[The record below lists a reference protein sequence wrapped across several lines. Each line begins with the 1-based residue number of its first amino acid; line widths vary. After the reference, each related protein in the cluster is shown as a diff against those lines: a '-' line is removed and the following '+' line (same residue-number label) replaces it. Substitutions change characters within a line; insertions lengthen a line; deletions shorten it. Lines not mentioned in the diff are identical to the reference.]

1 MLTKTVSW
9 SKRLYRYAAV
19 MALINCAALSGAVGY
34 LVATGKI
41 DARSLQRAA
50 IAFRGEQKDSATADR
65 VSDSPVLIA
74 GESGQGSQVDN
85 LAAKAQMDV
94 EILHREAE
102 RVKVEL
108 AQRLA
113 LNKSILVQVENER
126 DAFRREQEL
135 QKRRQEESEK
145 QVQDEGF
152 QKQLA
157 IFEALSPKVAVQH
170 LLGMTD
176 FEEAAKI
183 LKSLEPDRARK
194 IIEAARRDPELS
206 QMQMIVQKVRDVGPV
221 PATEE
226 AEPTP

>member
-9 SKRLYRYAAV
+9 SKRLYRYAAA
-19 MALINCAALSGAVGY
+19 MALINCAALSGAIGY
-34 LVATGKI
+34 LVANGAI

-50 IAFRGEQKDSATADR
+50 IALRGEQKNVAAADY
-65 VSDSPVLIA
+65 VSDSPGLIA
-74 GESGQGSQVDN
+74 GESGRGSQVDN

-126 DAFRREQEL
+126 DAFRREREL

-152 QKQLA
+152 EKQLA

-176 FEEAAKI
+176 PEEAAKI
-183 LKSLEPDRARK
+183 LKALEPDRARK

-221 PATEE
+221 PGMEE
-226 AEPTP
+226 AEATP